1 MRACA
6 HPLFRFLL
14 SAAVLMACT
23 FPVLSQQDME
33 VTDTSASPVA
43 VHFMY
48 HPDHWGAETDTVSY
62 ILEASPDIWYN
73 GYDGLKFGLHVT
85 GGRADRHHVFN
96 AFLWAHSGVGQY
108 GLPEGA
114 DPYGFMPLSFLG
126 DYRTSLDSYWRSSTV
141 HLTARALDGL
151 YGGKVGLTKDNR
163 KGSITY
169 GFWFKMMYRP
179 VRNGLP
185 YLLDRQHWDM
195 GQWNNSF
202 NITMQHRY
210 GYGSGTG
217 EVNLALRSSN
227 LGSDRDYHYLRA
239 EAINRTELWMLRL
252 HSRVFLQLGYGTD
265 WASES
270 LLYLDRASPEEM
282 ADSKFT
288 RSAGI
293 FPAQWAEYGVVQN
306 RFHHGG
312 GLNLRGYAGYLSPE
326 VRGDDVITA
335 YSGVH
340 GAAVN
345 LELEFDRLLG
355 SDRWPLRKWLRLNTY
370 FFGDAGLISIN
381 APDAA
386 PSFAMPRADAGVGLA
401 LTVRQ
406 WGPIA
411 KLRPLTV
418 RFDMPLFVSRP
429 AALQPEPWRFR
440 WVLGVGRT
448 F

>member
-1 MRACA
+1 MRICL
-6 HPLFRFLL
+6 HILLLL
-14 SAAVLMACT
+14 SVLMPEAWA
-23 FPVLSQQDME
+23 QQDE
-33 VTDTSASPVA
+33 ELADSAESRVS
-43 VHFMY
+43 VRFMY
-48 HPDHWGAETDTVSY
+48 HPDHWAKETDTVRY

-73 GYDGLKFGLHVT
+73 SYDGLKFGLHVT
-85 GGRADRHHVFN
+85 GGRADAHHVFN
-96 AFLWAHSGVGQY
+96 TYLWAHSGVGQY
-108 GLPEGA
+108 GLPEGTE
-114 DPYGFMPLSFLG
+114 PYGFMPLSFIG
-126 DYRTSLDSYWRSSTV
+126 DYRTSLGSYWRSSAV
-141 HLTARALDGL
+141 HLTARAVAGL
-151 YGGKVGLTKDNR
+151 YGGKVGITKGNR
-163 KGSITY
+163 KGNITY
-169 GFWFKMMYRP
+169 GLWFKAMYRP
-179 VRNGLP
+179 LRNGVP

-195 GQWNNSF
+195 GRWNNSF
-202 NITMQHRY
+202 TATMDYRY
-210 GYGSGTG
+210 AYDAGTG
-217 EVNLALRSSN
+217 EVNVALRSSH
-227 LGSDRDYHYLRA
+227 LGSDGDYHYLRA
-239 EAINRTELWMLRL
+239 EAINRTELWMLKL

-326 VRGDDVITA
+326 VRGGEVIMA
-335 YSGVH
+335 YSGAH

-355 SDRWPLRKWLRLNTY
+355 SDKWPLRKWLRLNTY
-370 FFGDAGLISIN
+370 FFGDAGLISIS

-386 PSFAMPRADAGVGLA
+386 PVFAMPRADAGVGLA

-411 KLRPLTV
+411 KLKPLTV
-418 RFDMPLFVSRP
+418 RFDMPFFVSRP
-429 AALQPEPWRFR
+429 AALQPDPWGFR